1 MFIIFIRTIILYFTV
16 IISIRLMGK
25 RQLGEMQPYELAV
38 TMMLSDLASLPM
50 QDTRLPLL
58 LGIIPLITLLLVKV
72 LLIELQ
78 VRFPLI
84 RNILDGRPII
94 LIENGNLNLK
104 AIKEQNLAISDL
116 MEAIRE
122 SNILH
127 IEDIELGIL
136 ENNGKFSFFTKTKE
150 GTDKTLPLI
159 LLFDGKISEK
169 NLKTIKK
176 DRDWLT
182 NKVAPYSLN
191 EILIII
197 YNSEENILIQKR
209 ESLKGWEYVTRKN
222 F

>member
-94 LIENGNLNLK
+94 LIENGILNLK

-136 ENNGKFSFFTKTKE
+136 ENNGKFSFFTKTKND
-150 GTDKTLPLI
+150 TDKTLPLV

-169 NLKTIKK
+169 NLNTINKN
-176 DRDWLT
+176 RDWLT
-182 NKVAPYSLN
+182 SKITPYSLDD
-191 EILIII
+191 LIIVI
-197 YNSEENILIQKR
+197 YNSEENLLIQKK
-209 ESLKGWEYVTRKN
+209 ESLKGWEYVT
-222 F
+222 